1 MVCDVQKNWQKYID
15 DSPSHNAALQIIHLN
30 ELPKAARVVVVCCF
44 SISKGLRKPERNA
57 LERQIVLILQ
67 KNISDKKKKSLI

>member
-57 LERQIVLILQ
+57 LEMQIVLILQ
-67 KNISDKKKKSLI
+67 KNNSDKKKSLI